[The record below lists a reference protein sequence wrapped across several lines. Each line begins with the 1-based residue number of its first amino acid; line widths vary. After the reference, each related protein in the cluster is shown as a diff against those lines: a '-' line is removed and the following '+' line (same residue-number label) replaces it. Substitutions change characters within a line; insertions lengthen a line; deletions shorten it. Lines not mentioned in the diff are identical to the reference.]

1 MADETK
7 YLKLKVVDQN
17 SIEIHFSVKQTTQM
31 GKLKKS
37 YSVRVGVPLSS
48 LRFFFDGQCINDHD
62 TPEALEMQQVGEIQ
76 FQIRELQLFTRRA

>member
-7 YLKLKVVDQN
+7 YLKLVDQN

-37 YSVRVGVPLSS
+37 YSERVGVPLSS
-48 LRFFFDGQCINDHD
+48 LRFFFDGQWINNLD
-62 TPEALEMQQVGEIQ
+62 TPEALKMEQVGEIQ
-76 FQIRELQLFTRRA
+76 FPIREIQLFTRRA